1 MSSPQ
6 TPPKPP
12 ASKIQLTP
20 REKAEKVL
28 AAVFDPVDVIGK
40 AVMGDLWKT
49 FCETVQ
55 DAIALSL
62 LLQIPSLIGKWIL
75 GKEFSGFDVCMQ
87 ESPLGVN
94 RYACFIIVISDF
106 CLWMVLAARVI
117 SRFLSDLNQLLA
129 KKGGKRVGKP

>member
-6 TPPKPP
+6 TPSSSSS
-12 ASKIQLTP
+12 SKIQLTP

-28 AAVFDPVDVIGK
+28 AAVLAPIDVFGK
-40 AVMGDLWKT
+40 ALMGDLWKT
-49 FCETVQ
+49 FYESVQ

-62 LLQIPSLIGKWIL
+62 LLQIPSLIGALIL
-75 GKEFSGFDVCMQ
+75 GKEFSGFDACMR
-87 ESPLGVN
+87 ESPFGVN

-106 CLWMVLAARVI
+106 CLWIVLAGRII

-129 KKGGKRVGKP
+129 KKGGKRAGNP

>member
-6 TPPKPP
+6 TPSRSSP
-12 ASKIQLTP
+12 SKIQLTP

-49 FCETVQ
+49 FYESLQ
-55 DAIALSL
+55 DVIALSL
-62 LLQIPSLIGKWIL
+62 LLHIPSLIGAWIL
-75 GKEFSGFDVCMQ
+75 GKEFSGFDVCMR
-87 ESPLGVN
+87 ESPFGVN
-94 RYACFIIVISDF
+94 RYACFIIVTSDF
-106 CLWMVLAARVI
+106 CLWILLAGRII

>member
-6 TPPKPP
+6 TPSKSP

-49 FCETVQ
+49 FYESVQ

-75 GKEFSGFDVCMQ
+75 GKEFSGFDVCMR
-87 ESPLGVN
+87 ESPFGVN
-94 RYACFIIVISDF
+94 RYACFIIVTSDL
-106 CLWMVLAARVI
+106 CLWIVLAGRVI

-129 KKGGKRVGKP
+129 KKGGQRVGKP

>member
-6 TPPKPP
+6 TPSSSSS
-12 ASKIQLTP
+12 SKIQLTP
-20 REKAEKVL
+20 RDKAEKFLTTVL
-28 AAVFDPVDVIGK
+28 DPIDVVGK

-49 FCETVQ
+49 FYESVQ

-62 LLQIPSLIGKWIL
+62 LLHIPSLIGTLIL
-75 GKEFSGFDVCMQ
+75 GKEFSGFDACMQ

-94 RYACFIIVISDF
+94 RYACFIIVTSDF
-106 CLWMVLAARVI
+106 CLWIVLAGRII

-129 KKGGKRVGKP
+129 KKGGKRVGNP

>member
-6 TPPKPP
+6 TPPNSP
-12 ASKIQLTP
+12 ASNIQQTP
-20 REKAEKVL
+20 RGKAEKVL

-49 FCETVQ
+49 VYESVQ

-75 GKEFSGFDVCMQ
+75 GKEFSGFDVCMG
-87 ESPLGVN
+87 ESPFGIN

-106 CLWMVLAARVI
+106 CLWIVLAGRMI

-129 KKGGKRVGKP
+129 KKGGKRAGKP

>member
-6 TPPKPP
+6 TPPKSP
-12 ASKIQLTP
+12 ASKIQLTS
-20 REKAEKVL
+20 REKAEKFL

-94 RYACFIIVISDF
+94 RYACVIIVISDF

>member
-6 TPPKPP
+6 TPSRSSP
-12 ASKIQLTP
+12 SKIQLTP

-62 LLQIPSLIGKWIL
+62 LLQIPSLIGIWIL

-87 ESPLGVN
+87 EGPLAVN
-94 RYACFIIVISDF
+94 RYACVIIVTSDF
-106 CLWMVLAARVI
+106 CLWIVLAGRVI

>member
-6 TPPKPP
+6 TPPKFP
-12 ASKIQLTP
+12 ASNIKQTP
-20 REKAEKVL
+20 RGTAEKVL

-40 AVMGDLWKT
+40 AMMGDLWKT
-49 FCETVQ
+49 FYESVQ

-106 CLWMVLAARVI
+106 CLWIVLAARII

-129 KKGGKRVGKP
+129 KKGGKRAGKP